1 MMGDRDYRSVI
12 KNSVESVGRELEYRF
27 EKDNIS
33 KIHASEVTGCL
44 RRAFYDRTDEIEKD
58 RTSFSDLIG
67 GMFRQLDYG
76 AKPQDF
82 SLEDISLQA
91 QADLIVD
98 DLVMVFRS
106 TGDFP
111 ESPNAKDLLYIN
123 ACMYAYD
130 KVDGVIIYINGKGD
144 EISFSVTKH
153 KKMFEETVR
162 RVRVLNDLLK
172 RKNDDPNAK
181 PPILETS
188 VECTGCQYFERCYT
202 NKKAGKTINF
212 FGAGKD
218 FLDSMKS

>member
-12 KNSVESVGRELEYRF
+12 KNAVESVGRELEYRF
-27 EKDNIS
+27 KKDDIS

-44 RRAFYDRTDEIEKD
+44 RRAFYDRTDEIERD

-67 GMFRQLDYG
+67 GMFRQLEYG
-76 AKPQDF
+76 AQPKDF
-82 SLEDISLQA
+82 SLEDINLET

-98 DLVMVFRS
+98 DLVMIFRS
-106 TGDFP
+106 TGEHP
-111 ESPNAKDLLYIN
+111 ESPPAKDLLYIN

-130 KVDGVIIYINGKGD
+130 KVDGVIIYITGKGE
-144 EISFSVTKH
+144 EISFSVTKN

-172 RKNDDPNAK
+172 EKK
-181 PPILETS
+181 TPILETS
-188 VECTGCQYFERCYT
+188 IECSGCQYYERCYT

>member
-1 MMGDRDYRSVI
+1 MMGDRDFRKVI
-12 KNSVESVGRELEYRF
+12 QNSIESVGRELDYKF
-27 EKDNIS
+27 DKGDIS
-33 KIHASEVTGCL
+33 KIHANEVTGCL
-44 RRAFYDRTDEIEKD
+44 RRAFYDRTDEIEVD

-67 GMFRQLDYG
+67 GMFRQLEYG
-76 AKPQDF
+76 AQPKDF

-98 DLVMVFRS
+98 DLVMIFRS
-106 TGDFP
+106 AGKHP
-111 ESPNAKDLLYIN
+111 EGPNAKDLLYIN
-123 ACMYAYD
+123 ACMWAYD

-144 EISFSVTKH
+144 EVSFSVTKN

-162 RVRVLNDLLK
+162 RVRVLSDLLK
-172 RKNDDPNAK
+172 EKK
-181 PPILETS
+181 TPILETS
-188 VECTGCQYFERCYT
+188 VECTDCQYFERCYT

>member
-1 MMGDRDYRSVI
+1 MGDRDYRSVI

>member
-12 KNSVESVGRELEYRF
+12 KNAIESVGRELEYRYK
-27 EKDNIS
+27 KDDIS

-44 RRAFYDRTDEIEKD
+44 RRSYYDRIDEIERD

-67 GMFRQLDYG
+67 GMFRQLEYG
-76 AKPQDF
+76 AQPKDF
-82 SLEDISLQA
+82 SLEDINLET

-106 TGDFP
+106 TGEHT
-111 ESPNAKDLLYIN
+111 ESPPAKDLLYIN

-130 KVDGVIIYINGKGD
+130 KVDGVIIYITGSGE
-144 EISFSVTKH
+144 EISFSVTKN
-153 KKMFEETVR
+153 KKMFEETIR

-172 RKNDDPNAK
+172 EKK
-181 PPILETS
+181 TPILETS
-188 VECTGCQYFERCYT
+188 IECSGCQYYERCYT

-218 FLDSMKS
+218 FLDSMKT

>member
-1 MMGDRDYRSVI
+1 M
-12 KNSVESVGRELEYRF
+12 
-27 EKDNIS
+27 S

-44 RRAFYDRTDEIEKD
+44 RRAFYDRTDEIERD

-67 GMFRQLDYG
+67 GMFRQLEYG
-76 AKPQDF
+76 AQPKDF
-82 SLEDISLQA
+82 SLEDISLEA

-106 TGDFP
+106 TGEHP
-111 ESPNAKDLLYIN
+111 ESPPAKDLLYIN

-130 KVDGVIIYINGKGD
+130 KVDGVIIYITGKGE
-144 EISFSVTKH
+144 EISFSVTKN

-172 RKNDDPNAK
+172 EKK
-181 PPILETS
+181 TPILETS
-188 VECTGCQYFERCYT
+188 IECSGCQYYERCYT

-218 FLDSMKS
+218 FLDSMKT

>member
-12 KNSVESVGRELEYRF
+12 KNAIESVGRELEYRYK
-27 EKDNIS
+27 KDDIS

-44 RRAFYDRTDEIEKD
+44 RRAFYDRTDEIERD

-67 GMFRQLDYG
+67 GMFRQLEYG
-76 AKPQDF
+76 AQPKDF
-82 SLEDISLQA
+82 SLEDINLQT

-106 TGDFP
+106 TGEHP
-111 ESPNAKDLLYIN
+111 ESPPAKDLLYIN

-130 KVDGVIIYINGKGD
+130 KVDGVIIYITGKGE
-144 EISFSVTKH
+144 EISFSVTKN

-172 RKNDDPNAK
+172 EKK
-181 PPILETS
+181 TPILETS
-188 VECTGCQYFERCYT
+188 IECSGCQYYERCYT

-218 FLDSMKS
+218 FLDSMKT

>member
-12 KNSVESVGRELEYRF
+12 KNAIESVGRELEYRYK
-27 EKDNIS
+27 KDDIS

-44 RRAFYDRTDEIEKD
+44 RRAFYDRTDEIERD

-67 GMFRQLDYG
+67 GMFRQLEYG
-76 AKPQDF
+76 AQPKDF
-82 SLEDISLQA
+82 SLEDINLET

-106 TGDFP
+106 TGEHP
-111 ESPNAKDLLYIN
+111 ESPPAKDLLYIN

-130 KVDGVIIYINGKGD
+130 KVDGVIIYITGSGE
-144 EISFSVTKH
+144 EISFSVTKN

-172 RKNDDPNAK
+172 EKK
-181 PPILETS
+181 TPILETS
-188 VECTGCQYFERCYT
+188 IECSGCQYYERCYT

-218 FLDSMKS
+218 FLDSMKT

>member
-12 KNSVESVGRELEYRF
+12 KNAIESVGRELEYRF
-27 EKDNIS
+27 KKDDIS

-44 RRAFYDRTDEIEKD
+44 RRAFYDRTDEIERD

-67 GMFRQLDYG
+67 GMFRQLEYG
-76 AKPQDF
+76 AQPKDF
-82 SLEDISLQA
+82 SLEDISLEA

-106 TGDFP
+106 TGEHP
-111 ESPNAKDLLYIN
+111 ESPPAKDLLYIN

-130 KVDGVIIYINGKGD
+130 KVDGVIIYITGSGE
-144 EISFSVTKH
+144 EISFSVTKN

-172 RKNDDPNAK
+172 EKK
-181 PPILETS
+181 TPILETS
-188 VECTGCQYFERCYT
+188 IECSGCQYYERCYT

-218 FLDSMKS
+218 FLDSMKT

>member
-12 KNSVESVGRELEYRF
+12 KNAIESVGRELEYRYK
-27 EKDNIS
+27 KDDIS

-44 RRAFYDRTDEIEKD
+44 RRSYYDRVDEIERD

-67 GMFRQLDYG
+67 GMFRQLEYG
-76 AKPQDF
+76 AQPKEF
-82 SLEDISLQA
+82 SLEDISLEA

-106 TGDFP
+106 TSEFP
-111 ESPNAKDLLYIN
+111 ENPPAKDLLYIN

-130 KVDGVIIYINGKGD
+130 KVDGVIIYITGDGK
-144 EISFSVTKH
+144 EVSFSVTKD
-153 KKMFEETVR
+153 KKMFEETIR

-172 RKNDDPNAK
+172 EKK
-181 PPILETS
+181 TPILETS
-188 VECTGCQYFERCYT
+188 TECSGCQYYERCYVK
-202 NKKAGKTINF
+202 KKAGKTINF

-218 FLDSMKS
+218 FLDSMKT

>member
-12 KNSVESVGRELEYRF
+12 KNAIESVGRELEYRYK
-27 EKDNIS
+27 KDDIS

-44 RRAFYDRTDEIEKD
+44 RRAFYDRTDEIERD
-58 RTSFSDLIG
+58 RTSFTDLIG
-67 GMFRQLDYG
+67 GMFRQLEYG
-76 AKPQDF
+76 AQPKDF
-82 SLEDISLQA
+82 SLEDINLQT

-106 TGDFP
+106 TGENP
-111 ESPNAKDLLYIN
+111 ESPPAKDLLYIN
-123 ACMYAYD
+123 ACMYAND
-130 KVDGVIIYINGKGD
+130 KDDGVIIYITGKGE
-144 EISFSVTKH
+144 EISFSVTKN

-172 RKNDDPNAK
+172 EKK
-181 PPILETS
+181 TPILETS
-188 VECTGCQYFERCYT
+188 IECSGCQYYERCYT

>member
-1 MMGDRDYRSVI
+1 MGDRDYRSVI
-12 KNSVESVGRELEYRF
+12 KNAIESVGRELEYRYK
-27 EKDNIS
+27 KDDIS

-44 RRAFYDRTDEIEKD
+44 RRAFYDRTDEIERD
-58 RTSFSDLIG
+58 RTSFTDLIG
-67 GMFRQLDYG
+67 GMFRQLEYG
-76 AKPQDF
+76 AQPKDF
-82 SLEDISLQA
+82 SLEDINLQT

-106 TGDFP
+106 TGEHP
-111 ESPNAKDLLYIN
+111 ESPPAKDLLYIN

-130 KVDGVIIYINGKGD
+130 KVDGVIIYITCKGE
-144 EISFSVTKH
+144 EISFSVTKN

-172 RKNDDPNAK
+172 EKK
-181 PPILETS
+181 TPILETS
-188 VECTGCQYFERCYT
+188 IECSGCQYFERCYT

>member
-12 KNSVESVGRELEYRF
+12 KNAIESVGRELEYRYK
-27 EKDNIS
+27 KDDMS

-44 RRAFYDRTDEIEKD
+44 RRAFYDRTDEIERD

-67 GMFRQLDYG
+67 GMFRQLEYG
-76 AKPQDF
+76 AQPKDF
-82 SLEDISLQA
+82 SLEDINLET

-98 DLVMVFRS
+98 DLVMIFRS
-106 TGDFP
+106 TGEHP
-111 ESPNAKDLLYIN
+111 ESPPAKDLLYIN

-130 KVDGVIIYINGKGD
+130 KVDGVIIYITGKGD
-144 EISFSVTKH
+144 EISFSVTKN
-153 KKMFEETVR
+153 KKMFEETIR

-172 RKNDDPNAK
+172 ERKT
-181 PPILETS
+181 PILETS
-188 VECTGCQYFERCYT
+188 VECTNCQYFERCYT

>member
-1 MMGDRDYRSVI
+1 MGDRDYRSVI
-12 KNSVESVGRELEYRF
+12 KNAIESVGRELEYRYK
-27 EKDNIS
+27 KDDIS

-44 RRAFYDRTDEIEKD
+44 RRAFYDRTDEIERD

-67 GMFRQLDYG
+67 GMFRQLEYG
-76 AKPQDF
+76 AQPKDF
-82 SLEDISLQA
+82 SLEDINLQT

-106 TGDFP
+106 TGEHP
-111 ESPNAKDLLYIN
+111 ESPPAKDLLYIN

-130 KVDGVIIYINGKGD
+130 KVDGVIIYITGKGE
-144 EISFSVTKH
+144 EISFSVTKN
-153 KKMFEETVR
+153 KKMFEETIR

-172 RKNDDPNAK
+172 EKK
-181 PPILETS
+181 TPILETS
-188 VECTGCQYFERCYT
+188 IECSSCQYYERCYT

-218 FLDSMKS
+218 FLDSMKT

>member
-1 MMGDRDYRSVI
+1 MGDRDYRSVI
-12 KNSVESVGRELEYRF
+12 KNAVESVGRELEYRF
-27 EKDNIS
+27 KKDDIS

-44 RRAFYDRTDEIEKD
+44 RRAFYDRTDEIERD

-67 GMFRQLDYG
+67 GMFRQLEYG
-76 AKPQDF
+76 AQPKDF
-82 SLEDISLQA
+82 SLEDINLET

-98 DLVMVFRS
+98 DLVMIFRS
-106 TGDFP
+106 TGEHP
-111 ESPNAKDLLYIN
+111 ESPPAKDLLYIN

-130 KVDGVIIYINGKGD
+130 KVDGVIIYITGKGE
-144 EISFSVTKH
+144 EISFSVTKN

-172 RKNDDPNAK
+172 EKK
-181 PPILETS
+181 TPILETS
-188 VECTGCQYFERCYT
+188 IECSGCQYYERCYT

-218 FLDSMKS
+218 FLDSMKT

>member
-1 MMGDRDYRSVI
+1 MGDRDYRSVI
-12 KNSVESVGRELEYRF
+12 KNAIESVGRELEYRYK
-27 EKDNIS
+27 KDDIS

-44 RRAFYDRTDEIEKD
+44 RRAFYDRTDEIERD

-67 GMFRQLDYG
+67 GMFRQLEYG
-76 AKPQDF
+76 AQPKDF
-82 SLEDISLQA
+82 SLEDINLQT

-106 TGDFP
+106 TGEHP
-111 ESPNAKDLLYIN
+111 ESPPAKDLLYIN

-130 KVDGVIIYINGKGD
+130 KVDGVIIYITCKGE
-144 EISFSVTKH
+144 EISCSVTKN

-172 RKNDDPNAK
+172 EKK
-181 PPILETS
+181 TPILETS
-188 VECTGCQYFERCYT
+188 IECSGCQYYERCYT

>member
-1 MMGDRDYRSVI
+1 MGDRDYRSVI
-12 KNSVESVGRELEYRF
+12 KNAIESVGRELEYRYK
-27 EKDNIS
+27 KDDIS

-44 RRAFYDRTDEIEKD
+44 RRAFYDRTDEIERD

-67 GMFRQLDYG
+67 GMFRQLEYG
-76 AKPQDF
+76 AQPKDF
-82 SLEDISLQA
+82 SLEDINLET

-106 TGDFP
+106 TGEHP
-111 ESPNAKDLLYIN
+111 ESPPAKDLLYIN

-130 KVDGVIIYINGKGD
+130 KVDGVIIYITGSGE
-144 EISFSVTKH
+144 EISFSVTKN
-153 KKMFEETVR
+153 KKMFEETIR

-172 RKNDDPNAK
+172 EKK
-181 PPILETS
+181 TPILETS
-188 VECTGCQYFERCYT
+188 IECSGCQYYERCYT

-218 FLDSMKS
+218 FLDSMKT

>member
-1 MMGDRDYRSVI
+1 MGDRDYRSVI
-12 KNSVESVGRELEYRF
+12 KNAIESVGRELEYRYK
-27 EKDNIS
+27 KDDIS

-44 RRAFYDRTDEIEKD
+44 RRAFYDRTDEIERD

-67 GMFRQLDYG
+67 GMFRQLEYG
-76 AKPQDF
+76 AQPKDF
-82 SLEDISLQA
+82 SLEDINLQT

-106 TGDFP
+106 TGEHP
-111 ESPNAKDLLYIN
+111 ESPPAKDLLYIN

-130 KVDGVIIYINGKGD
+130 KVDGVIIYITGKGE
-144 EISFSVTKH
+144 EISFSVTKN

-172 RKNDDPNAK
+172 EKK
-181 PPILETS
+181 TPILETS
-188 VECTGCQYFERCYT
+188 IECSGCQYYERCYT

>member
-12 KNSVESVGRELEYRF
+12 KNAIESVGRELEYRYK
-27 EKDNIS
+27 KDDVS

-44 RRAFYDRTDEIEKD
+44 RRAFYDRTDEIERD

-67 GMFRQLDYG
+67 GMFRQLEYG
-76 AKPQDF
+76 AQPKDF
-82 SLEDISLQA
+82 SLEDINLQT

-106 TGDFP
+106 TGEHP
-111 ESPNAKDLLYIN
+111 ESPPAKDLLYIN

-130 KVDGVIIYINGKGD
+130 KVDGVIIYITGKGE
-144 EISFSVTKH
+144 EISFSVTKN

-172 RKNDDPNAK
+172 EKK
-181 PPILETS
+181 TPILETS
-188 VECTGCQYFERCYT
+188 IECSGCQYYERCYT

-218 FLDSMKS
+218 FLDSMKT